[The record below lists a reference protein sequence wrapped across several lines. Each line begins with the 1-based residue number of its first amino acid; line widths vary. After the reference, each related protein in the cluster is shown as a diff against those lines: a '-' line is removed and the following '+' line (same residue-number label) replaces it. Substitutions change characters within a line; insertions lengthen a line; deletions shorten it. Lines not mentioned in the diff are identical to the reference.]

1 MKVVPTLRTAEKP
14 SIVSSFVL
22 ISISTASVKCKSVC
36 VCVTSPTSLSLSSH
50 PTSDTQSVWAYTT
63 LPICLYI
70 QGPQRVFPFYLLR
83 LVTPF
88 SVSSLSAPEFN
99 TTQLSYT
106 SIPFYWPPFPSSQCY
121 YFLIQHQFPF
131 LFSGFGINQC
141 RVFRYLPALATL
153 RTTFSHNW

>member
-70 QGPQRVFPFYLLR
+70 QGPQRVFPFQFYLLR

-88 SVSSLSAPEFN
+88 LSVTEFN
-99 TTQLSYT
+99 TAQLSYT
-106 SIPFYWPPFPSSQCY
+106 SIPFYWPPFPYSQYY
-121 YFLIQHQFPF
+121 YFLIQQTPIPVS
-131 LFSGFGINQC
+131 LFRFRNQSMPC
-141 RVFRYLPALATL
+141 FQIPAC
-153 RTTFSHNW
+153 FSYPTNNLFT